1 MHANLKLKQGEVQLR
16 SLLSGAYTASGPRGT
31 SGTPAANARET
42 YYSLACAPTASDRG
56 NKQLELALAFGSLGT
71 RSLFGLFGPLGG
83 LLWMLDRPLFV
94 ILLHFSIVSSPVEAE
109 SLLGVFC
116 AFCRL
121 LGVLRLLFAHGVSS
135 FFPLETSGTL
145 HCFFCCTR
153 PEHMTQAR
161 APTCAARRPAE
172 FGPSDLALSSEGH
185 IVDHGRRFF
194 GGRGYGLAH
203 CQGLLAH
210 QQRCH
215 PKLLGTRR
223 DLGSLAGYPKI
234 FALDLEPVCDL
245 LEPPLSPLCKLFV
258 VHLGFLLQRLSR
270 ILLRE
275 PPTVPRAPRCG
286 SPQSFGPPSRA

>member
-1 MHANLKLKQGEVQLR
+1 MHANLKLRQGEVQLR

-71 RSLFGLFGPLGG
+71 RSLFGLFG
-83 LLWMLDRPLFV
+83 
-94 ILLHFSIVSSPVEAE
+94 
-109 SLLGVFC
+109 

-172 FGPSDLALSSEGH
+172 FGPSDLA
-185 IVDHGRRFF
+185 
-194 GGRGYGLAH
+194 
-203 CQGLLAH
+203 
-210 QQRCH
+210 
-215 PKLLGTRR
+215 
-223 DLGSLAGYPKI
+223 
-234 FALDLEPVCDL
+234 
-245 LEPPLSPLCKLFV
+245 
-258 VHLGFLLQRLSR
+258 
-270 ILLRE
+270 
-275 PPTVPRAPRCG
+275 
-286 SPQSFGPPSRA
+286 

>member
-1 MHANLKLKQGEVQLR
+1 MLPPSSCLG
-16 SLLSGAYTASGPRGT
+16 
-31 SGTPAANARET
+31 
-42 YYSLACAPTASDRG
+42 LAG
-56 NKQLELALAFGSLGT
+56 
-71 RSLFGLFGPLGG
+71 
-83 LLWMLDRPLFV
+83 
-94 ILLHFSIVSSPVEAE
+94 
-109 SLLGVFC
+109 
-116 AFCRL
+116 
-121 LGVLRLLFAHGVSS
+121 
-135 FFPLETSGTL
+135 

-153 PEHMTQAR
+153 PERITQAR
-161 APTCAARRPAE
+161 APTGTARRPAE
-172 FGPSDLALSSEGH
+172 LASSGLCALGLSFEGQD
-185 IVDHGRRFF
+185 VGQALRFF
-194 GGRGYGLAH
+194 GGRGYSLAH

-223 DLGSLAGYPKI
+223 DLGSLAGYPKT

-286 SPQSFGPPSRA
+286 SPQSFGPLSRA